1 MQIKLNLKQKQS
13 EYNVYLNELNEL
25 KISGKVAIITNP
37 KVAGLWLAYLL
48 ERLKCDEYFIISVP
62 DGEEYKN
69 MQTVSEILEQLFT
82 SKLDRSST
90 LIAFGGG
97 VISDMVGFVA
107 SIYERGI
114 KFINIPTTLLSQVD
128 ASVGGKTG
136 VNNKFGKNL
145 IGSFYQPTAVYC
157 ESKFL
162 KTLPKRELV
171 AGVAEIVKMAVMFD
185 RQMFYSM
192 RDLDINDDS
201 QILPFIKRAIELKA
215 QVVSQDELER
225 GIRAVLNYGHTFA
238 HVIENQTNYKSFLH
252 GEAVAIGMNMAN
264 SLALKLGLISTK
276 ERDEIKAILEKF
288 DLPTT
293 YAIKDENEF
302 YEAFFMDK
310 KSENRQ
316 IKFILPNGIG
326 ENLIKN
332 DIPKDVVLEILRE
345 FK

>member
-25 KISGKVAIITNP
+25 KILGKVAIITNP
-37 KVAGLWLAYLL
+37 KVAGLWLTYLL
-48 ERLKCDEYFIISVP
+48 ERLKCDEYFVISVP

-276 ERDEIKAILEKF
+276 ERDEIRAILEKF

-332 DIPKDVVLEILRE
+332 DVPKDVVLEILRE